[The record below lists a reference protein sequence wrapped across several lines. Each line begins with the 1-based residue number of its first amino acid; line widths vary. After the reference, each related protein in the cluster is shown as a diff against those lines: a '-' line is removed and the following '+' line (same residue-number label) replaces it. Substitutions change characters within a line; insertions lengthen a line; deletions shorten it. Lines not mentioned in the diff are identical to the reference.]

1 MGALIGTLA
10 VAGVLSFTLTGLFT
24 AHARR
29 TGRLDRPG
37 ARSSHATPTPT
48 GAGLGVILALMLTA
62 ALAAVLDD
70 GAGSGVST
78 EWWLAGG
85 ALLLSA
91 LGFRDDA
98 VGVPAGLRLL
108 VQVLAASALA
118 VALGVTDVLWIAL
131 LVLWLT
137 WTMNAFNF
145 MDGSDGMAGVQ
156 GAFSG
161 LLLAWAFLREPGAE
175 GMAIMAAAVAG
186 VCAGFLPWNLPT
198 ARVFMG
204 DAGSVPLGWLI
215 SGLAVAGAVGG
226 IIAWPLVLLVLAPF
240 YVDAGLT
247 LLARIRRG
255 ERWYTAH
262 RTHVYQRL
270 IAQGWTHGQVLLA
283 YTALNLTIVAPA
295 ALLGMNR
302 PDWAW
307 WLAAGALGLIAAGW
321 CIVSLKLG
329 KRP

>member
-1 MGALIGTLA
+1 M
-10 VAGVLSFTLTGLFT
+10 
-24 AHARR
+24 
-29 TGRLDRPG
+29 
-37 ARSSHATPTPT
+37 
-48 GAGLGVILALMLTA
+48 ILALVITL
-62 ALAAVLDD
+62 ALAVVVTGNN
-70 GAGSGVST
+70 GAAMTAEGL
-78 EWWLAGG
+78 LAGG
-85 ALLLSA
+85 ALLLS
-91 LGFRDDA
+91 LVGYRDDA
-98 VGVPAGLRLL
+98 VGVPAPLRFLL
-108 VQVLAASALA
+108 QVLAASILTFTLDVTGIFWA
-118 VALGVTDVLWIAL
+118 VL

-161 LLLAWAFLREPGAE
+161 LLLAWAFLREPGAGE
-175 GMAIMAAAVAG
+175 MAVMAAAVAG
-186 VCAGFLPWNLPT
+186 VCAGFLPWNLPA

-215 SGLAVAGAVGG
+215 GGLGVTGAVAGV
-226 IIAWPLVLLVLAPF
+226 IAWPLVVLVLAPF
-240 YVDAGLT
+240 HVDAGLT

-302 PDWAW
+302 TDWAW
-307 WLAAGALGLIAAGW
+307 WLAATALGLMVAGW